1 MKRLMALLLALGL
14 MLGLTPALAE
24 GKAFSFG
31 GALDDMDLIDVHKAT
46 SSGVLQGGI
55 MVCEPL
61 LALQPDGSLAPQLL
75 AEMPAVSEDGK
86 VFTCKL
92 REDVYFHDGT
102 QLTSKDVYFT
112 LHRIFDPATANV
124 NAWLCDMILGGKDM
138 LDGKATELAGV
149 TIQDDFNFTI
159 ELEYPYAPFNYILS
173 CPQMLIYPQDACTA
187 AGETWGI
194 DSFVGTG
201 PFVFESFT
209 AKDTLH
215 LVANEKYYEGRPQID
230 EVYLYNL
237 DRGTALMEFEAGSL
251 DLVNMDPTYVKGYQE
266 GEFAKNLVMSDLR
279 GIIALNLNVA
289 MPPLDNVKVRE
300 AVAHAIDQK
309 AIVESYLQGNG
320 TVANSLITPSV
331 AGYTD
336 RPSFYD
342 PEKAK
347 ALLAEAG
354 FPDGIKL
361 VNYVSETSSIAGIPV
376 VLQEQLKASN
386 IELEVNRVDSATY
399 VSLRKEG
406 SVQCPLLT
414 WYADMPD
421 PDNFTYTFF
430 QSGNSKFFSS
440 NWNDPLTDELM
451 AKGRAMPA
459 GEERIEIYKQ
469 IDQRLV
475 AEEFVTV
482 PLYNPV
488 TYYLKSDK
496 VEGIFFDGSMFHL
509 DDASIVE

>member
-1 MKRLMALLLALGL
+1 MRAASYRRQRDGELLAGL
-14 MLGLTPALAE
+14 QLP
-24 GKAFSFG
+24 
-31 GALDDMDLIDVHKAT
+31 
-46 SSGVLQGGI
+46 
-55 MVCEPL
+55 EPRL
-61 LALQPDGSLAPQLL
+61 
-75 AEMPAVSEDGK
+75 
-86 VFTCKL
+86 
-92 REDVYFHDGT
+92 
-102 QLTSKDVYFT
+102 
-112 LHRIFDPATANV
+112 
-124 NAWLCDMILGGKDM
+124 
-138 LDGKATELAGV
+138 
-149 TIQDDFNFTI
+149 
-159 ELEYPYAPFNYILS
+159 
-173 CPQMLIYPQDACTA
+173 ACTA

-201 PFVFESFT
+201 PFVFDTFV
-209 AKDTLH
+209 AKDSLH
-215 LVANEKYYEGRPQID
+215 LVANENYYEGRPQID

-300 AVAHAIDQK
+300 AVAHAVDQK
-309 AIVESYLQGNG
+309 AIVDSYLQGNG
-320 TVANSLITPSV
+320 TAANSLITPSV

-336 RPSFYD
+336 RPSFYN

-354 FPDGIKL
+354 YPDGIKL

-376 VLQEQLKASN
+376 VLQEQLKASG

-440 NWNDPLTDELM
+440 NWNDSLTDELL

-459 GEERIEIYKQ
+459 GEERTEVYKQ

-509 DDASIVE
+509 DDAFFVE